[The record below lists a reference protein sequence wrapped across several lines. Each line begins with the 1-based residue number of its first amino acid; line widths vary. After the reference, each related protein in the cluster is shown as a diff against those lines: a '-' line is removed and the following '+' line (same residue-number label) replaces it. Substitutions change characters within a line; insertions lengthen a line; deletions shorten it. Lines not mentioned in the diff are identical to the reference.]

1 MRWLDGIS
9 DSMDV
14 KFEQTLG
21 DSEVQGS
28 LACYSPW
35 GCKEL
40 DTTERLNNTTVF
52 VRQNTELK
60 IGKAALLF
68 LMPPSP
74 LTIQR
79 ERVTSDLY
87 PVEVMSLPFALTE
100 FISDQ
105 YSKILRNQI

>member
-1 MRWLDGIS
+1 MLIFVFSLCSLEKALMLGKIEGKRRRGRRMRWLDGIS

-21 DSEVQGS
+21 DGEVQGS

-79 ERVTSDLY
+79 ESDL
-87 PVEVMSLPFALTE
+87 
-100 FISDQ
+100 
-105 YSKILRNQI
+105 